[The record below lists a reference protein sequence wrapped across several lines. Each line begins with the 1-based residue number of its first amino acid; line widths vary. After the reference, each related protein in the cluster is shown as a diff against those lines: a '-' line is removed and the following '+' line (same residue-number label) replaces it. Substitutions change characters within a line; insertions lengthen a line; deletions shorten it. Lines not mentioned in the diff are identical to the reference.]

1 MPGDGNLS
9 EPNGRAKPELLTDQQ
24 AADRMGWSRLK
35 VQRLR
40 LAGKLPY
47 FPGRPALIDAADL
60 ADFEP
65 AETRRREQLKLERER
80 ENAVRAAQYAED
92 ELNRRVRARWL
103 RRRMRENQKLEKL
116 RAAKRA
122 AAAAAVEDGKQE

>member
-60 ADFEP
+60 PDVEP

-103 RRRMRENQKLEKL
+103 RRRIREEREIEEHNK
-116 RAAKRA
+116 RVRA
-122 AAAAAVEDGKQE
+122 AAAAADEDHMG

>member
-1 MPGDGNLS
+1 MPDDGDLPK
-9 EPNGRAKPELLTDQQ
+9 PNDRAKPELLTDQQ

-60 ADFEP
+60 ADVEP
-65 AETRRREQLKLERER
+65 AEARRREQLELDRER
-80 ENAVRAAQYAED
+80 ENVARAAQYAEE
-92 ELNRRVRARWL
+92 ELNRRVRRSWL
-103 RRRMRENQKLEKL
+103 RRRI
-116 RAAKRA
+116 RAERKIEEHNKRVRA
-122 AAAAAVEDGKQE
+122 AAAAAAEDDKA